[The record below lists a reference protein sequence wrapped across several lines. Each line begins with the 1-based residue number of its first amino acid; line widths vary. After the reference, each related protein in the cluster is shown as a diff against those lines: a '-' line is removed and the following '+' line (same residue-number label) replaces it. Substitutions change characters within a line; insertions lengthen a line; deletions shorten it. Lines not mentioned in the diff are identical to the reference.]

1 MTDHSNSGNNN
12 KVGYRRPPKH
22 TQFKKGQSGNPGG
35 RPRRRGPVKVD
46 IEGLL
51 QHPVTVVQD
60 GKPCVLSPKEV
71 SLRKMLRKAVQ
82 DQRLRSIMYLLELFE
97 KHNII
102 EIQTRHAGGVVR
114 VPNTMPS
121 RMADIMFERFGVPPW
136 SQAKLAKGRAAYLAT
151 RTDEEKLKD
160 DLLEYKDL

>member
-1 MTDHSNSGNNN
+1 MNLG
-12 KVGYRRPPKH
+12 V
-22 TQFKKGQSGNPGG
+22 
-35 RPRRRGPVKVD
+35 
-46 IEGLL
+46 
-51 QHPVTVVQD
+51 
-60 GKPCVLSPKEV
+60 
-71 SLRKMLRKAVQ
+71 
-82 DQRLRSIMYLLELFE
+82 LELFE

-151 RTDEEKLKD
+151 RTDEEKLVD

>member
-1 MTDHSNSGNNN
+1 MTDHNNSGNDH

-35 RPRRRGPVKVD
+35 RPRKRGPVKVD
-46 IEGLL
+46 IEALL
-51 QHPVTVVQD
+51 QQPVTVVQD
-60 GKPCVLSPKEV
+60 GKRCVLSPKEV
-71 SLRKMLRKAVQ
+71 SLRKMLQKALQ
-82 DQRLRSIMYLLELFE
+82 EQHLRSIIYLLELFE
-97 KHNII
+97 KYNII
-102 EIQTRHAGGVVR
+102 EIPTKHAGGVVC

-121 RMADIMFERFGVPPW
+121 RMVDIMLERFGVPPW

-151 RTDEEKLKD
+151 RTDEEKQVD